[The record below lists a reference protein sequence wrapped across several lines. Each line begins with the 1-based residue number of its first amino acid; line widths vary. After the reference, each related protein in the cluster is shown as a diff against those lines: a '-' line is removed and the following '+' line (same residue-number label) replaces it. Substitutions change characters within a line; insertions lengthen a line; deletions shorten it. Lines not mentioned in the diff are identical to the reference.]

1 MTDKQVKQIEE
12 EYNIVINTTEKMLMT
27 LDRFIDF
34 DILAIVN
41 GVLYAVFN
49 MVYTLAP
56 SCDVA
61 LETIENALENFHNEN
76 HTPEA
81 EA

>member
-1 MTDKQVKQIEE
+1 MTEKPVKQIQK
-12 EYNIVINTTEKMLMT
+12 EYNIVINTTTKMLRS
-27 LDRFIDF
+27 LDQFIDF

-41 GVLYAVFN
+41 GVLFAVFN

-61 LETIENALENFHNEN
+61 LETIEKALENFHNEN
-76 HTPEA
+76 HKPEA

>member
-1 MTDKQVKQIEE
+1 MTNKPVKQIQK
-12 EYNIVINTTEKMLMT
+12 EYNIIINTTEKMLKS
-27 LDRFIDF
+27 LDQFIDF

-61 LETIENALENFHNEN
+61 LETIENALENFHNQN
-76 HTPEA
+76 HKPKA

>member
-1 MTDKQVKQIEE
+1 MTDKPVKQIEK
-12 EYNIVINTTEKMLMT
+12 EYNIVINATETMLKS

-56 SCDVA
+56 SCDLA
-61 LETIENALENFHNEN
+61 LETIEKALENFHNEN
-76 HTPEA
+76 HKPRA

>member
-1 MTDKQVKQIEE
+1 MTDKPVKQIEE
-12 EYNIVINTTEKMLMT
+12 EYNIVINTTEKMLKT
-27 LDRFIDF
+27 LDQFIDF

-56 SCDVA
+56 NCEIA
-61 LETIENALENFHNEN
+61 LETIEKALENFHNEN
-76 HTPEA
+76 HKPEA

>member
-1 MTDKQVKQIEE
+1 MKNKPIKQIEL
-12 EYNIVINTTEKMLMT
+12 EYNTVIKTTQKMLNS
-27 LDRFIDF
+27 LDEFIDF

-41 GVLYAVFN
+41 GVLYAVFS

-56 SCDVA
+56 NCEVA
-61 LETIENALENFHNEN
+61 LETIESALENFHNEN
-76 HTPEA
+76 HKPKA

>member
-1 MTDKQVKQIEE
+1 MIDKPVKQIEK
-12 EYNIVINTTEKMLMT
+12 EYNIVINTTEKMLKS
-27 LDRFIDF
+27 LDQFVDF

-41 GVLYAVFN
+41 GVLFAVFN

-56 SCDVA
+56 SCEVA
-61 LETIENALENFHNEN
+61 LETIEKALDNFHNEN
-76 HTPEA
+76 HKPEA

>member
-1 MTDKQVKQIEE
+1 MTNKPVKQIQK
-12 EYNIVINTTEKMLMT
+12 EYNIIINTTEKMLKS
-27 LDRFIDF
+27 LDQFIDF

-49 MVYTLAP
+49 MVYRLAP
-56 SCDVA
+56 NCEVA

-76 HTPEA
+76 HKPEA